1 MRFTLVPV
9 SMLLFVGALTWGCA
23 GDPAD
28 GSGGTTMT
36 GGSANGGAGG
46 SKATGGTTS
55 RGGTTGTGGSSV
67 ACAGT
72 PLTGGQQYCT
82 TYSAGNLTGGYHYEI
97 WSDTSGGCMTVYGK
111 NAAFKANWT
120 NVGDFLA
127 RIGLKYNE
135 TQTHDQI
142 GTFASDFAFTKTG
155 TTLAYFGIYGW
166 SNNPLIEYYI
176 IEDWNGTWRP
186 SFTKKGTITVDGGTY
201 DVYTNVRTNA
211 PSIHG
216 TQTFTQYYSVRQ
228 TGRQCGHISISEHFK
243 QWAAMGLPLGK
254 MYEVKLLAEGMNG
267 SGSADF
273 TTATVTVTR

>member
-1 MRFTLVPV
+1 MRITPVPV
-9 SMLLFVGALTWGCA
+9 SFLLLVGALAWGCA
-23 GDPAD
+23 GPGDE
-28 GSGGTTMT
+28 
-36 GGSANGGAGG
+36 GGATG
-46 SKATGGTTS
+46 TGGTTVTGGTTTA
-55 RGGTTGTGGSSV
+55 RGGTTGTGGTTSNGSSS
-67 ACAGT
+67 ASCAGT
-72 PLTGGQQYCT
+72 PLSGGQQYCT
-82 TYSAGNLTGGYHYEI
+82 TYSAGNISGGYHYEI

-111 NAAFKANWT
+111 NAAFKASWS

-176 IEDWNGTWRP
+176 IEDWNGSWRP
-186 SFTKKGTITVDGGTY
+186 SFTKKGTITVDGGSY

-243 QWAAMGLPLGK
+243 QWAGLGLPLGK